1 VDNRKIGLSF
11 LLEYPYNLNKKKW
24 IPAGVYPAP
33 RCGAGMTLL
42 EWIMGYFRENIE
54 KAKGYEPGFQP
65 KQMDVLKLNTNEN
78 PYPPSPAVMK
88 VLAEINAEQLR
99 RYPDPSGDEFRQA
112 AAQVHGVSPDQ
123 IMCCNGGDELLTIAL
138 RAFCDR
144 NRTVAYPVPTYSL
157 YPVLANLQNCEAM
170 ELPFDSEFNLPPKLA
185 AAGAALT
192 IVCNPNAP
200 TATVIG
206 VDELASLA
214 DELGGVLLI
223 DEAYV
228 DFAEDNCI
236 SLVKDFDNVII
247 LRSMSKGYS
256 LAGLRFGYAFAQPPL
271 IAGLVKLKDSY
282 NVDAVA
288 VALAAAAI
296 KDQKYFVQNVEK
308 VKKDREKLTEQLIAL
323 KFEVPASYANFV
335 LAKTKDVKATDI
347 YDKLVQRNIY
357 VRYFDLPALSDK
369 LRITVGTSEQ
379 NDKLI
384 SALKEILSG

>member
-1 VDNRKIGLSF
+1 M
-11 LLEYPYNLNKKKW
+11 
-24 IPAGVYPAP
+24 A
-33 RCGAGMTLL
+33 
-42 EWIMGYFRENIE
+42 YFRENID

-65 KQMDVLKLNTNEN
+65 KQKDVLKLNTNEN

-99 RYPDPSGDEFRQA
+99 RYPDPIGDQFRRA
-112 AAQVHGVSPDQ
+112 AAQVHGVSADY

-138 RAFCDR
+138 RAFCDQ
-144 NRTVAYPVPTYSL
+144 NRPVAYPVPTYSL

-200 TATVIG
+200 SATFIG
-206 VDELASLA
+206 VDEMASLA

-228 DFAEDNCI
+228 DFAEDNCV

-247 LRSMSKGYS
+247 LRSMSKGYG
-256 LAGLRFGYAFAQPPL
+256 LAGLRFGYAIAQPPL
-271 IAGLVKLKDSY
+271 IAGLMKVKDSY
-282 NVDAVA
+282 NVDAVTI
-288 VALAAAAI
+288 ALAAAAI
-296 KDQKYFVQNVEK
+296 KDQKYFAQNVEK
-308 VKKDREKLTEQLIAL
+308 VKKDRERLTEQLREL
-323 KFEVPASYANFV
+323 KFEVPAGYANFV
-335 LAKTKDVKATDI
+335 LAKSKDRKAGEI
-347 YDKLVQRNIY
+347 YDKLVKRNIY
-357 VRYFDLPALSDK
+357 VRYFDLPGLDDK

-384 SALKEILSG
+384 SALKEILSAKEDSYGRQNCKDS